1 MFKPNELEAIP
12 LELESQF
19 KDLENRIMQD
29 IVRRLKNNGNEII
42 RSADWQL
49 HRLNELGKSKDE
61 IKQFIFETLDLSEKE
76 IDYPDHG
83 MVNVDRI
90 FDQPLQIFDQRDKHI
105 RLNEPKG

>member
-61 IKQFIFETLDLSEKE
+61 IKQFIFETA
-76 IDYPDHG
+76 
-83 MVNVDRI
+83 
-90 FDQPLQIFDQRDKHI
+90 
-105 RLNEPKG
+105 